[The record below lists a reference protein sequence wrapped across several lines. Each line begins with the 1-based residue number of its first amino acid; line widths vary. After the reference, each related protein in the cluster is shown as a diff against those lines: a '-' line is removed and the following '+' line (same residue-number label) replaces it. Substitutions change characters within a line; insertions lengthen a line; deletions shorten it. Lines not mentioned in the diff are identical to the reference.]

1 MFERSK
7 VTHAS
12 LKLRRACPFF
22 AKAMQGL
29 PFFATATQDMS
40 CEALAKQEG
49 VCMHKILITSALLL
63 VFGTSAYMSI
73 YGLAAVFAGA
83 GMVAVLMG
91 AGMEL
96 GKLLTVIHLH
106 RQWSGLRF
114 FMRSFYMIVI
124 AALVMI
130 TSFEILGYL
139 SQSHIQGTRDLTLGR
154 TALIALE
161 HEEQLLA
168 GSIATIDITLAGLP
182 AGFVTKRIRERQA
195 AGYDQMQA
203 RLVEIAKERSDLEKQ
218 CITNRAYAA
227 PIFAAAGIFG
237 IDATRAASIFIL
249 VLVMVLE
256 PLSIGLAVAA
266 SSAWACKNEHRTS
279 NVQHRMMNETHASPL
294 ATQGMEAA
302 GRVAET
308 AKKTAKAAEA
318 ATKTA
323 KAAHKPAEAAHPLTV
338 ELGAIQKRHNLKI
351 ADMIRITGRKQPETV
366 SGWLDGNP
374 VIPIKA
380 MRLIRRW
387 ARHQP
392 SIRIVETGQT
402 KGR

>member
-1 MFERSK
+1 
-7 VTHAS
+7 
-12 LKLRRACPFF
+12 
-22 AKAMQGL
+22 
-29 PFFATATQDMS
+29 
-40 CEALAKQEG
+40 
-49 VCMHKILITSALLL
+49 MHKVLITSALLL

-73 YGLAAVFAGA
+73 YGLAAIFAGA
-83 GMVAVLMG
+83 GIVAVLMG

-114 FMRSFYMIVI
+114 FMRGFYMAVIV
-124 AALVMI
+124 ALVMI

-139 SQSHIQGTRDLTLGR
+139 SQSHVQGTRDLTLGR
-154 TALIALE
+154 TALVALE
-161 HEEQLLA
+161 HEEQLLT
-168 GSIATIDITLAGLP
+168 GSIETIDITLAGLP
-182 AGFVTKRIRERQA
+182 ETFVTKRIRERQA

-256 PLSIGLAVAA
+256 PLSIGLAVAT
-266 SSAWACKNEHRTS
+266 SSAWEKKVEGERLKAEGEADSVPRKPHGMPSRSITRKP
-279 NVQHRMMNETHASPL
+279 VQT
-294 ATQGMEAA
+294 
-302 GRVAET
+302 AEVLR
-308 AKKTAKAAEA
+308 
-318 ATKTA
+318 
-323 KAAHKPAEAAHPLTV
+323 KPAQAAHPLTV
-338 ELGAIQKRHNLKI
+338 ELGEIKKRHNMKI
-351 ADMIRITGRKQPETV
+351 EDIIQVAGRKQPETV
-366 SGWLDGNP
+366 KDWLSGSA

-387 ARHQP
+387 AKQNP
-392 SIRIVETGQT
+392 AIRIVETGQT
-402 KGR
+402 RT